1 MDVPAQTI
9 VDLGAD
15 CNRSE
20 NDGWTALHFA
30 ASSGFDEIVEILL
43 KVGTYLSGCCK
54 FSYWFGVSSL
64 YLVGALCLKLG

>member
-43 KVGTYLSGCCK
+43 KVGTYLSLIISVVVNSRIG
-54 FSYWFGVSSL
+54 SM
-64 YLVGALCLKLG
+64 